1 MSNNLNMKNG
11 IVLVNLGTPDSPSV
25 KDVRR
30 FLREFL
36 MDPLVVDVA
45 FLIRWILV
53 HFIIA
58 PFRGPKS
65 AKEYQMLWT
74 EQGSPLKF
82 HSMALAQKLSVLLEG
97 QFNIEMVMR
106 YQNPDIRSGLEKL
119 KAAGVEQLLIVPLF
133 PQYAEATTL
142 SIFNKVDLELEKMR
156 WQPDIKKITSFAI
169 NTHFIDALTS
179 GLNDE
184 DISAT
189 DHIIFSYHGLPERQ
203 LTKLDQQCLTSG
215 CCDSLNAKNKLC
227 YKAQCYATSRA
238 VAEKMQIPEDKYT
251 VCFQSRQGNIP
262 WIQPYVDD
270 VIKQQATEGAKHLMV
285 LSPAFV
291 ADCLETII
299 EIGHT
304 YRNLF
309 KDLGGETLVLVPSLN
324 DTDEWVNALH
334 NIILEHD

>member
-119 KAAGVEQLLIVPLF
+119 KAAGVEQLLIRKI
-133 PQYAEATTL
+133 YEAG
-142 SIFNKVDLELEKMR
+142 
-156 WQPDIKKITSFAI
+156 Q
-169 NTHFIDALTS
+169 
-179 GLNDE
+179 G
-184 DISAT
+184 SAR
-189 DHIIFSYHGLPERQ
+189 D
-203 LTKLDQQCLTSG
+203 
-215 CCDSLNAKNKLC
+215 
-227 YKAQCYATSRA
+227 
-238 VAEKMQIPEDKYT
+238 
-251 VCFQSRQGNIP
+251 
-262 WIQPYVDD
+262 
-270 VIKQQATEGAKHLMV
+270 
-285 LSPAFV
+285 
-291 ADCLETII
+291 
-299 EIGHT
+299 
-304 YRNLF
+304 
-309 KDLGGETLVLVPSLN
+309 
-324 DTDEWVNALH
+324 
-334 NIILEHD
+334 